1 MGVLPHFTTGTE
13 QEKGS
18 GALTRSGRMGIIT
31 SPYISWE
38 QYFTD
43 LLVRLTKDTVLHYS
57 KQRLNPVYLQ
67 DGNVAKILSAMAL
80 SDNNEPGTDKK
91 KH

>member
-1 MGVLPHFTTGTE
+1 
-13 QEKGS
+13 
-18 GALTRSGRMGIIT
+18 MGIIT

-80 SDNNEPGTDKK
+80 SDNNESGTDKK

>member
-1 MGVLPHFTTGTE
+1 
-13 QEKGS
+13 
-18 GALTRSGRMGIIT
+18 MGIIT

-80 SDNNEPGTDKK
+80 SDNIEPGTE
-91 KH
+91 

>member
-1 MGVLPHFTTGTE
+1 
-13 QEKGS
+13 
-18 GALTRSGRMGIIT
+18 MGIIT
-31 SPYISWE
+31 SPYIGWE

-57 KQRLNPVYLQ
+57 KQRLNPAYLQ

>member
-1 MGVLPHFTTGTE
+1 M
-13 QEKGS
+13 
-18 GALTRSGRMGIIT
+18 
-31 SPYISWE
+31 
-38 QYFTD
+38 
-43 LLVRLTKDTVLHYS
+43 LHYS

-67 DGNVAKILSAMAL
+67 DGNVAMILSAMAL